1 MTPKLLAAARNLRW
15 LQAPAAAPPAGYY
28 FPELI
33 AHPMVVTN
41 FREVYNDHLAHH
53 ILALMLALAKRLHHY
68 HDRQRERRWQPLGG
82 AAGGQI
88 FLPDATALIVGLGGA
103 GTEAARLCRALGMRV
118 VAVDARRTE
127 RPPGV
132 DELYPPQALD
142 GVLGDADF
150 VILTI
155 PHTPQT
161 EGLFNADRFRLM
173 KESAILIN
181 IGRGMTTRLDDL
193 NAALRAGQ
201 IGGAGLDVFE
211 LEPLPPDHHAA
222 RRRGRGALTWMNAAT
237 RLCATTCNGSAPA
250 ARCATWWTR
259 RSGSKR
265 SCSSAHTRDRGDRAS
280 GRVVREVADQ
290 FAYGAGPGAVR
301 VDAEV
306 GVPVAARL
314 PVAAEVDQRLGQVAV
329 GVSVVRFHAQRPP
342 VGVDRLVQPAG
353 IG

>member
-1 MTPKLLAAARNLRW
+1 MKFVFVPPHPAVLGVWLPRLRTEAPEVTLVAPESAADTLRELGAADAAFGTLTPKLLAAARNLRW

-33 AHPMVVTN
+33 AHPVVVTN

-118 VAVDARRTE
+118 VAVDARRIE

-132 DELYPPQALD
+132 DELYPQQALD

-211 LEPLPPDHHAA
+211 LEPLPPDHP
-222 RRRGRGALTWMNAAT
+222 LWD
-237 RLCATTCNGSAPA
+237 APN
-250 ARCATWWTR
+250 TIITP
-259 RSGSKR
+259 
-265 SCSSAHTRDRGDRAS
+265 H
-280 GRVVREVADQ
+280 VA
-290 FAYGAGPGAVR
+290 
-301 VDAEV
+301 
-306 GVPVAARL
+306 VAAGAHLDERRYAIVRDNL
-314 PVAAEVDQRLGQVAV
+314 QRFCAGRPLRNLVDKTLW
-329 GVSVVRFHAQRPP
+329 F
-342 VGVDRLVQPAG
+342 
-353 IG
+353 